1 MTRGLAES
9 FHHFHKRIAFFP
21 VPCPE
26 VQNANGSTISYT
38 SILAQKFIPSFVYF
52 SEKQFPLLR
61 NLILNVK

>member
-21 VPCPE
+21 VPCLE
-26 VQNANGSTISYT
+26 VQDTNGSVFSYT

-52 SEKQFPLLR
+52 SEKHFSPLR